1 MDEQKQRP
9 IMVIHKDGR
18 KGFLTTEQETGKT
31 IVEYD
36 DGTTGG
42 IEDTSELYR
51 IGSTVYG
58 NKVDESEI
66 VAKITKL
73 EKRLNHD
80 LERIKMMKHQFNLD
94 KAQYDHLRKQLFRLQ
109 NTMRPD
115 WKEHMEG
122 RRTEEQSES

>member
-1 MDEQKQRP
+1 MENGKERP
-9 IMVIHKDGR
+9 IMVIHMDGR
-18 KGFLTTEQETGKT
+18 RGFLTTNPETGETFVK
-31 IVEYD
+31 YD

-94 KAQYDHLRKQLFRLQ
+94 KAQ
-109 NTMRPD
+109 
-115 WKEHMEG
+115 
-122 RRTEEQSES
+122 